1 MVETLA
7 EEICW
12 CVVLDVNETRDELEL
27 STDVETPSGE
37 LDVISTVLPV
47 PVGAMSDDDTSDDD
61 EDDDTSDDVILV
73 VVSLPPTVDDW
84 VSVDETCGANTGI
97 LGDRIGACRVGG

>member
-7 EEICW
+7 EEICC

-47 PVGAMSDDDTSDDD
+47 PVGAMSDVDTS
-61 EDDDTSDDVILV
+61 DDDTSDDVILV

-97 LGDRIGACRVGG
+97 LGDRFGACRVGG

>member
-7 EEICW
+7 EEICC

-27 STDVETPSGE
+27 STDVKTPSGE

-47 PVGAMSDDDTSDDD
+47 PVGAMSDVDTS
-61 EDDDTSDDVILV
+61 DDDTSDDVILV

>member
-7 EEICW
+7 EEICC
-12 CVVLDVNETRDELEL
+12 CVVLDVNKTRDELEL

-47 PVGAMSDDDTSDDD
+47 PVGAMSDVDTS
-61 EDDDTSDDVILV
+61 DDDTSDDVILV

>member
-1 MVETLA
+1 METLA
-7 EEICW
+7 EEICC
-12 CVVLDVNETRDELEL
+12 CVVLDVNETRDELES

-37 LDVISTVLPV
+37 LDVMLPV
-47 PVGAMSDDDTSDDD
+47 LVGAISDVDTSDDD

-73 VVSLPPTVDDW
+73 VVALPPTVDDW
-84 VSVDETCGANTGI
+84 VSVDETCGASTGI

>member
-7 EEICW
+7 EEICC
-12 CVVLDVNETRDELEL
+12 CVVLDVNETGDELEL

-61 EDDDTSDDVILV
+61 EADDTSDDVILV

-84 VSVDETCGANTGI
+84 VSVDETCGASTGI

>member
-47 PVGAMSDDDTSDDD
+47 PVGAMSDVDTS
-61 EDDDTSDDVILV
+61 DDDTSDDVILV

>member
-7 EEICW
+7 EEICC

-37 LDVISTVLPV
+37 LDVISTVLSV
-47 PVGAMSDDDTSDDD
+47 PVGAMSDVDTS
-61 EDDDTSDDVILV
+61 DDDTSDDVILV
-73 VVSLPPTVDDW
+73 VVALPPTVDDW

>member
-7 EEICW
+7 EEICC
-12 CVVLDVNETRDELEL
+12 CVVLDVNETGDELEL

-47 PVGAMSDDDTSDDD
+47 PVGAMSDVDTSDDD

-84 VSVDETCGANTGI
+84 VSVDETCGASTGI

>member
-7 EEICW
+7 EEICC

-61 EDDDTSDDVILV
+61 TSDDVILV

>member
-7 EEICW
+7 EEICC

-37 LDVISTVLPV
+37 LDVMLPV
-47 PVGAMSDDDTSDDD
+47 PVGAISDVDTSDDD

-84 VSVDETCGANTGI
+84 ASVDVTCGANTGI

>member
-7 EEICW
+7 EEICC

-47 PVGAMSDDDTSDDD
+47 PVGAMSDVDTS
-61 EDDDTSDDVILV
+61 DDDTSDDVILV